1 MAFVKHF
8 LNRALFQTIVDGT
21 NAAGA
26 RLFTSERH
34 PWSDLTLSEFWSY
47 VAVVYEMGLS
57 DLPSISDYWSHGR
70 RRNQLIID
78 LVPSCHRF
86 CQISRALRCMD
97 FPFHADQENW
107 RRAQLEHGP
116 FAKTANFVT
125 SLSQSF
131 EDAYDLEQF
140 LSLDEQSI
148 PTKCQHQAVQ
158 FNKDKPWHFFL
169 KSFAL
174 NSAVTGYLWKFY
186 LYPGACEERPDPFC
200 KPGYAHAYPVHL
212 LTANPRLH
220 RRGHILACDNWYTSH
235 VTADVLVS
243 RGIHF
248 LGTVQVGRLGFRQ
261 EVVRFRKQKGAG
273 KNTAPTPTS
282 TLIKTIVDP
291 GEKTQLNPEAQRGIS
306 AQAVLTRHGKID
318 KDTELTLYAVGW
330 LDNKVVQ
337 LMSSFKSD
345 LSTCMRRA
353 AVDGPGPRTDRITL
367 PQPSVIALYNR
378 VMGGTDR
385 NDQMLRYYARMSKGK
400 WTTKVFHH
408 LFYCVAYNAFVC
420 FSALKNPS
428 ILFKDFLENVVTQ
441 MHAARTQYVHRH
453 LPHERDHTS
462 PTKALPRLQ
471 TIMKVAGRS
480 SAMFDE
486 HHLEVSPDGVRR
498 CRVCHHHGKRHRVL
512 TRCSNGSICKN
523 AHVCIDHF
531 VEFHNSALHLEA
543 ASDGDGDA

>member
-1 MAFVKHF
+1 M
-8 LNRALFQTIVDGT
+8 
-21 NAAGA
+21 
-26 RLFTSERH
+26 
-34 PWSDLTLSEFWSY
+34 
-47 VAVVYEMGLS
+47 
-57 DLPSISDYWSHGR
+57 
-70 RRNQLIID
+70 
-78 LVPSCHRF
+78 
-86 CQISRALRCMD
+86 
-97 FPFHADQENW
+97 
-107 RRAQLEHGP
+107 
-116 FAKTANFVT
+116 
-125 SLSQSF
+125 
-131 EDAYDLEQF
+131 
-140 LSLDEQSI
+140 
-148 PTKCQHQAVQ
+148 
-158 FNKDKPWHFFL
+158 
-169 KSFAL
+169 
-174 NSAVTGYLWKFY
+174 
-186 LYPGACEERPDPFC
+186 YPGACEKRPDPFC

-220 RRGHILACDNWYTSH
+220 RKGHILACDNWYTSH

-261 EVVRFRKQKGAG
+261 EVVRFRKEKGAG
-273 KNTAPTPTS
+273 KNTAPTSTP

-291 GEKTQLNPEAQRGIS
+291 GEKTQLNPEAERGIT
-306 AQAVLTRHGKID
+306 AQAVVTRQGKIN

-353 AVDGPGPRTDRITL
+353 AVNGPGPRTDRITL
-367 PQPSVIALYNR
+367 PQPSIIALYNR

-408 LFYCVAYNAFVC
+408 FFYCVAYNAFVC
-420 FSALKNPS
+420 FRALKNPS

-453 LPHERDHTS
+453 LPHECDHIS
-462 PTKALPRLQ
+462 PTKAVPQLQ

-480 SAMFDE
+480 SALFDE
-486 HHLEVSPDGVRR
+486 HHLEYSPDGVRR
-498 CRVCHHHGKRHRVL
+498 CRVCHSHGKRHRVL